1 MFINE
6 FTQFSKLTKGMRP
19 EVVNDFRE
27 AWIEDL
33 QTVYD
38 ADTST
43 PLMQGA
49 NSLLAYF
56 GSTIRVKN
64 VGWDDQ
70 TSSLIWET
78 E

>member
-6 FTQFSKLTKGMRP
+6 YTQFKMLTKGMRP
-19 EVVNDFRE
+19 EVVPDFRE

-56 GSTIRVKN
+56 GSAIRVKN